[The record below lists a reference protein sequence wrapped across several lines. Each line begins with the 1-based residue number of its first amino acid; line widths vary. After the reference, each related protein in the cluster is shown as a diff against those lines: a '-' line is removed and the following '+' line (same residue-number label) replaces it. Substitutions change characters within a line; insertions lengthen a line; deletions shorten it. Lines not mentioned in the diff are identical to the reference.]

1 MRVPFAPAAKHRA
14 AGSGKNAGPNGR
26 LPILGRVEDEGIA
39 GPDAVQLSENG
50 SIETSEHGR
59 RLALS
64 TLIFAV
70 ATAISRVVGL
80 AREILVRNYFG
91 VQGAGINAFTAAFQ
105 VPNLI
110 RALVADAALSSAF
123 VPVFSEL
130 LVKGERKRAWRVAS
144 SLFWLMLLG
153 LGALTALFTLVA
165 PLIMSVYG
173 YHGHQQQLAVTL
185 SRILFP
191 VVAMLGL
198 SGIVVGILNSYE
210 HFSVPAL
217 TPVFWNLAIIAGLVI
232 GVPMT
237 HSTSTQLY
245 IYAGAI
251 LVGTLIQFLLPLPWL
266 YGLEGRLRPVIDWHD
281 PAVKRVFVLMGP
293 VALGL
298 GLINFNV
305 MLGTIFA
312 SRLID
317 PNIAPSAIDSA
328 FRIYMLPQGIF
339 SVAIATVL
347 FPTLSRAAAQ
357 ADWDSYRDTFSVG
370 MRQIAFTLVPA
381 SLISVV
387 LATPIVR
394 LLYQRGQFTPHQT
407 NVVAACLVAYSVG
420 LAFNGFMLMLNRGFF
435 ALQKPWTPTVVAL
448 GNLALN
454 AALYFALYRVGPWG
468 IPLAISIANIAGT
481 GALLVLLRR
490 RIGRI
495 DFGAI
500 LSSFVRVAVSAV
512 VFVAVSYAIW
522 RSLDAALGRS
532 FSSQLVSLGTALV
545 AGLVAYL
552 VSARMLGVRELETL
566 LSFRRRRA
574 T

>member
-1 MRVPFAPAAKHRA
+1 
-14 AGSGKNAGPNGR
+14 
-26 LPILGRVEDEGIA
+26 VEDEGVA
-39 GPDAVQLSENG
+39 GPSALELTEGG
-50 SIETSEHGR
+50 SIETSAHGR

-70 ATAISRVVGL
+70 ATAVSRVVGL
-80 AREILVRNYFG
+80 GREVLAAYYFG
-91 VQGAGINAFTAAFQ
+91 TRGPINAFTVAFQ

-165 PLIMSVYG
+165 PLVMSIFGLHG
-173 YHGHQQQLAVTL
+173 YQQLAVTL

-191 VVAMLGL
+191 IVVLLGL

-237 HSTSTQLY
+237 SSTTTQLY
-245 IYAGAI
+245 IYAGSI
-251 LVGTLIQFLLPLPWL
+251 LAGTVIQFLLPLPWL
-266 YGLEGRLRPVIDWHD
+266 YGLDGRLRPVIDWRD

-312 SRLID
+312 TRLID
-317 PNIAPSAIDSA
+317 PTIAPTAISRA
-328 FRIYMLPQGIF
+328 FLIYMLPQGIF

-357 ADWDSYRDTFSVG
+357 ADWDGYRDTFSVG

-381 SLISVV
+381 SVISIV
-387 LATPIVR
+387 LAAPIVR
-394 LLYQRGQFTPHQT
+394 LLYQRGEFTAHQT
-407 NVVAACLVAYSVG
+407 TVVAACLAAYSVG

-435 ALQKPWTPTVVAL
+435 ALQRPWMPTAVAL

-454 AALYFALYRVGPWG
+454 AVLYFALYRVGPWG
-468 IPLAISIANIAGT
+468 IPMAISIANIAGT
-481 GALLVLLRR
+481 AALLVLLRR
-490 RIGRI
+490 QVGRI

-500 LSSFVRVAVSAV
+500 LSSFIRVAVAAGIFAAV
-512 VFVAVSYAIW
+512 GYGIW
-522 RSLDAALGRS
+522 RPLDSILGRS
-532 FSSQLVSLGTALV
+532 FPAQMISLGTAMV
-545 AGLVAYL
+545 VGLAAYL
-552 VSARMLGVRELETL
+552 ISARSLGVRELETL

>member
-1 MRVPFAPAAKHRA
+1 MDDQVLPDPAATELA
-14 AGSGKNAGPNGR
+14 DG
-26 LPILGRVEDEGIA
+26 
-39 GPDAVQLSENG
+39 G
-50 SIETSEHGR
+50 SIETSAHGR
-59 RLALS
+59 KLALS
-64 TLIFAV
+64 TMIFAA

-80 AREILVRNYFG
+80 GREVLSAYYFG
-91 VQGAGINAFTAAFQ
+91 TKGPINAFTVAFQ
-105 VPNLI
+105 VPNI
-110 RALVADAALSSAF
+110 VRALVADAALSSAF

-130 LVKGERKRAWRVAS
+130 LIKGERKRAWRVAS

-153 LGALTALFTLVA
+153 LGALTALFMLVA
-165 PLIMSVYG
+165 PLVMSVFGTHG
-173 YHGHQQQLAVTL
+173 YQGLAVTL

-191 VVAMLGL
+191 IVALLGL

-210 HFSVPAL
+210 HFSIPAL

-237 HSTSTQLY
+237 SSTTTQLY
-245 IYAGAI
+245 IYAGSI
-251 LVGTLIQFLLPLPWL
+251 LVGTVIQFLLPLPWL
-266 YGLEGRLRPVIDWHD
+266 YGLDGRLRPVIDWRD

-317 PNIAPSAIDSA
+317 PTIAPTAISRA
-328 FRIYMLPQGIF
+328 FLIYMLPQGIF
-339 SVAIATVL
+339 SVAITTVL
-347 FPTLSRAAAQ
+347 FPTLSRAAVRM
-357 ADWDSYRDTFSVG
+357 DWDSYRDTFSVG

-381 SLISVV
+381 SVISIV

-394 LLYQRGQFTPHQT
+394 LLYQRGAFTPHQT
-407 NVVAACLVAYSVG
+407 TVVSACLVAYSVG

-435 ALQKPWTPTVVAL
+435 ALQRPWMPTVVAL
-448 GNLALN
+448 GNLILN
-454 AALYFALYRVGPWG
+454 ALLYFALYRVGPWG
-468 IPLAISIANIAGT
+468 VPMAISIANIAGT

-495 DFGAI
+495 DFGQI
-500 LSSFVRVAVSAV
+500 LSSFTRVVAASV
-512 VFVAVSYAIW
+512 VFAAVGYGIW
-522 RSLDAALGRS
+522 RPLDSLLGRS
-532 FSSQLVSLGTALV
+532 FPAQLASLGTAL
-545 AGLVAYL
+545 LVGIAAYL
-552 VSARMLGVRELETL
+552 ISARSLGVRELQTL
-566 LSFRRRRA
+566 LALRHRRA

>member
-1 MRVPFAPAAKHRA
+1 MDDQVLPDPAA
-14 AGSGKNAGPNGR
+14 
-26 LPILGRVEDEGIA
+26 VELTEG
-39 GPDAVQLSENG
+39 G
-50 SIETSEHGR
+50 SIETSAHGR
-59 RLALS
+59 KLALS
-64 TLIFAV
+64 TLFFAA

-80 AREILVRNYFG
+80 AREVLAAYYFG
-91 VQGAGINAFTAAFQ
+91 TRGPINAFTVAFQ

-153 LGALTALFTLVA
+153 LGALTALFTLAA
-165 PLIMSVYG
+165 PLVMSVFGLHG
-173 YHGHQQQLAVTL
+173 YQQLAITL

-191 VVAMLGL
+191 IVVLLGL

-210 HFSVPAL
+210 HFSIPAL

-237 HSTSTQLY
+237 SSTTTQLY
-245 IYAGAI
+245 IYAGSI
-251 LVGTLIQFLLPLPWL
+251 LVGTVIQFLLPLPWL
-266 YGLEGRLRPVIDWHD
+266 YGLDGRLRPVIDWHD

-312 SRLID
+312 TRLID
-317 PNIAPSAIDSA
+317 PTIAPTAISRA
-328 FRIYMLPQGIF
+328 FLIYMLPQGIF

-357 ADWDSYRDTFSVG
+357 ADWESYRDTFSVG

-381 SLISVV
+381 SVISIV
-387 LATPIVR
+387 LAAPIVR
-394 LLYQRGQFTPHQT
+394 LLYQRGAFTPHQT
-407 NVVAACLVAYSVG
+407 HVVAACLSAYSVG

-435 ALQKPWTPTVVAL
+435 ALQSPWMPTVVAL

-454 AALYFALYRVGPWG
+454 AVLYFALYRVGPWG
-468 IPLAISIANIAGT
+468 IPLAISIANILGT

-495 DFGAI
+495 DFGSI
-500 LSSFVRVAVSAV
+500 LSSFLRVTTSAAVFAAV
-512 VFVAVSYAIW
+512 GYGIW
-522 RSLDAALGRS
+522 RPLDSALGRS
-532 FSSQLVSLGTALV
+532 LTSQLVSLGTALV
-545 AGLVAYL
+545 AGMVAYL
-552 VSARMLGVRELETL
+552 VSARLLGVRELETL
-566 LSFRRRRA
+566 LALRGHRRA
-574 T
+574 S

>member
-1 MRVPFAPAAKHRA
+1 VDDQVLPDPASVELTE
-14 AGSGKNAGPNGR
+14 AGS
-26 LPILGRVEDEGIA
+26 L
-39 GPDAVQLSENG
+39 
-50 SIETSEHGR
+50 ETSAHGR
-59 RLALS
+59 KLALS
-64 TLIFAV
+64 TLIFAI
-70 ATAISRVVGL
+70 ATGISRVVGL
-80 AREILVRNYFG
+80 GREVLAAYYFG
-91 VQGAGINAFTAAFQ
+91 TKGRINAFTVAFQ
-105 VPNLI
+105 VPNLV

-123 VPVFSEL
+123 VPVFSDL

-153 LGALTALFTLVA
+153 LGALTALFMLVA
-165 PLIMSVYG
+165 PLVMSAFGGLHG
-173 YHGHQQQLAVTL
+173 YHQLAVTL

-191 VVAMLGL
+191 IVVLLGL

-210 HFSVPAL
+210 HFSIPAL
-217 TPVFWNLAIIAGLVI
+217 TPVFWNLAIIAGLAI

-237 HSTSTQLY
+237 DNKSTQLY

-251 LVGTLIQFLLPLPWL
+251 LVGTVIQFLLPLPWL
-266 YGLEGRLRPVIDWHD
+266 YGLDGRLHPVIDWRD

-305 MLGTIFA
+305 MLGTVFA

-317 PNIAPSAIDSA
+317 PTMAPTAISRA
-328 FRIYMLPQGIF
+328 FLIYMLPQGIF

-381 SLISVV
+381 SVISIV
-387 LATPIVR
+387 LAAPIVR
-394 LLYQRGQFTPHQT
+394 LLYQRGAFTPHQT
-407 NVVAACLVAYSVG
+407 TVVAACLAAYSVG

-435 ALQKPWTPTVVAL
+435 ALQRPWMPTVVAL

-454 AALYFALYRVGPWG
+454 GVLYFALYRVGPWG
-468 IPLAISIANIAGT
+468 IPMAISIANIAGT
-481 GALLVLLRR
+481 AALLVLLRR

-495 DFGAI
+495 DFGQI
-500 LSSFVRVAVSAV
+500 LSSFIRVAVASL
-512 VFVAVSYAIW
+512 VFAAIGYGIW
-522 RSLDAALGRS
+522 RPLDSLLGRS
-532 FSSQLVSLGTALV
+532 LFAQTASLGTALIV
-545 AGLVAYL
+545 GIAAYL
-552 VSARMLGVRELETL
+552 ISARSLGVRELQTL
-566 LSFRRRRA
+566 LALRSRRS
-574 T
+574 

>member
-1 MRVPFAPAAKHRA
+1 M
-14 AGSGKNAGPNGR
+14 
-26 LPILGRVEDEGIA
+26 EDEGVA
-39 GPDAVQLSENG
+39 GPSALELTEGG
-50 SIETSEHGR
+50 SIETSAHGR

-70 ATAISRVVGL
+70 ATAVSRVVGL
-80 AREILVRNYFG
+80 GREVLAAYYFG
-91 VQGAGINAFTAAFQ
+91 TRGPINAFTVAFQ

-165 PLIMSVYG
+165 PLVMSIFGLHG
-173 YHGHQQQLAVTL
+173 YQQLAVTL

-191 VVAMLGL
+191 IVVLLGL

-237 HSTSTQLY
+237 SSTTTQLY
-245 IYAGAI
+245 IYAGSI
-251 LVGTLIQFLLPLPWL
+251 LAGTVIQFLLPLPWL
-266 YGLEGRLRPVIDWHD
+266 YGLDGRLRPVIDWRD

-312 SRLID
+312 TRLID
-317 PNIAPSAIDSA
+317 PTIAPTAISRA
-328 FRIYMLPQGIF
+328 FLIYMLPQGIF

-357 ADWDSYRDTFSVG
+357 ADWDGYRDTFSVG

-381 SLISVV
+381 SVISIV
-387 LATPIVR
+387 LAAPIVR
-394 LLYQRGQFTPHQT
+394 LLYQRGEFTAHQT
-407 NVVAACLVAYSVG
+407 TVVAACLAAYSVG

-435 ALQKPWTPTVVAL
+435 ALQRPWMPTAVAL

-454 AALYFALYRVGPWG
+454 AVLYFALYRVGPWG
-468 IPLAISIANIAGT
+468 IPMAISIANIAGT
-481 GALLVLLRR
+481 AALLVLLRR
-490 RIGRI
+490 QVGRI

-500 LSSFVRVAVSAV
+500 LSSFIRVAVAAGIFAAV
-512 VFVAVSYAIW
+512 GYGIW
-522 RSLDAALGRS
+522 RPLDSILGRS
-532 FSSQLVSLGTALV
+532 FPAQMISLGTAMV
-545 AGLVAYL
+545 VGLAAYL
-552 VSARMLGVRELETL
+552 ITAHSLGVRELETL

>member
-1 MRVPFAPAAKHRA
+1 VDDQVLPDPAA
-14 AGSGKNAGPNGR
+14 
-26 LPILGRVEDEGIA
+26 VELTEG
-39 GPDAVQLSENG
+39 G
-50 SIETSEHGR
+50 SIETSAHGR
-59 RLALS
+59 KLALS
-64 TLIFAV
+64 TLIFAA

-80 AREILVRNYFG
+80 GREVLAAYYFG
-91 VQGAGINAFTAAFQ
+91 TRGPINAFTVAFQ

-153 LGALTALFTLVA
+153 LGALTALFVLIA
-165 PLIMSVYG
+165 PLVMSIFGLHG
-173 YHGHQQQLAVTL
+173 YQQELAVTL

-191 VVAMLGL
+191 IVALLGL

-237 HSTSTQLY
+237 SSTTTQLY
-245 IYAGAI
+245 IYAGSI
-251 LVGTLIQFLLPLPWL
+251 LVGTVIQFLLPLPWL
-266 YGLEGRLRPVIDWHD
+266 YGLDGRLRPVIDWHD

-312 SRLID
+312 TRLID
-317 PNIAPSAIDSA
+317 PTIAPTAISRA
-328 FRIYMLPQGIF
+328 FLIYMMPQGIF

-357 ADWDSYRDTFSVG
+357 ADWESYRDTFSVG

-381 SLISVV
+381 SVISIV
-387 LATPIVR
+387 LAAPIVR
-394 LLYQRGQFTPHQT
+394 LIYQRGETSPHQT
-407 NVVAACLVAYSVG
+407 HVIAACLAAYSIG

-435 ALQKPWTPTVVAL
+435 ALQSPWMPTWVAL
-448 GNLALN
+448 GNLTLN
-454 AALYFALYRVGPWG
+454 AVLYFALYRVGPWG

-500 LSSFVRVAVSAV
+500 LSSFVRVVVSAG
-512 VFVAVSYAIW
+512 VFAAVSYAIW
-522 RSLDAALGRS
+522 RPLDSELGRS
-532 FSSQLVSLGTALV
+532 FTSQLVSLGTALV
-545 AGLVAYL
+545 AGMVVYL
-552 VSARMLGVRELETL
+552 VSARLLGVRELETL
-566 LSFRRRRA
+566 LALRGHRRA
-574 T
+574 R

>member
-1 MRVPFAPAAKHRA
+1 MDDQVLPDPAATELA
-14 AGSGKNAGPNGR
+14 
-26 LPILGRVEDEGIA
+26 EG
-39 GPDAVQLSENG
+39 G
-50 SIETSEHGR
+50 SIETSAHGR
-59 RLALS
+59 KLALS
-64 TLIFAV
+64 TLIFAA

-80 AREILVRNYFG
+80 AREVLAANYFG
-91 VQGAGINAFTAAFQ
+91 IQGAGINAFTAAFQ

-153 LGALTALFTLVA
+153 LGALTALFVLVA
-165 PLIMSVYG
+165 PLVMSVFGFHG
-173 YHGHQQQLAVTL
+173 YQQELAVTL

-191 VVAMLGL
+191 IVALLGL

-237 HSTSTQLY
+237 SSTTTQLY
-245 IYAGAI
+245 IYAGSI
-251 LVGTLIQFLLPLPWL
+251 LVGTVIQFLLPLPWL
-266 YGLEGRLRPVIDWHD
+266 YGLDGRLRPVIDWRD

-312 SRLID
+312 SNLID
-317 PNIAPSAIDSA
+317 PNIAPSAIAKA
-328 FRIYMLPQGIF
+328 FLIYMLPQGIF

-357 ADWDSYRDTFSVG
+357 ANWDSFRDTFSVG
-370 MRQIAFTLVPA
+370 MRQIAFTLVPVSA
-381 SLISVV
+381 VSIV

-407 NVVAACLVAYSVG
+407 TVVAACLIAYSVG

-435 ALQKPWTPTVVAL
+435 ALQRPWMPTVVAL

-454 AALYFALYRVGPWG
+454 AVLYFAFYRFGPWG
-468 IPLAISIANIAGT
+468 IPLAISIANILGT
-481 GALLVLLRR
+481 AALLVLLRR

-495 DFGAI
+495 DFGQI
-500 LSSFVRVAVSAV
+500 LSSFLRVAAASV
-512 VFVAVSYAIW
+512 VFAAVGYGIW
-522 RSLDAALGRS
+522 RGLDPLLGRS
-532 FSSQLVSLGTALV
+532 FPAQTASLGTALV
-545 AGLVAYL
+545 AGTVVYL

-566 LSFRRRRA
+566 LAFRRRRRA
-574 T
+574 A

>member
-1 MRVPFAPAAKHRA
+1 MDEQDVIGPV
-14 AGSGKNAGPNGR
+14 AGDVA
-26 LPILGRVEDEGIA
+26 EE
-39 GPDAVQLSENG
+39 G
-50 SIETSEHGR
+50 SIETSAHGR
-59 RLALS
+59 KLALS

-105 VPNLI
+105 VPNLV

-165 PLIMSVYG
+165 PFVMSIYG
-173 YHGHQQQLAVTL
+173 YHGHQQELAVTL

-191 VVAMLGL
+191 VVALLGL

-237 HSTSTQLY
+237 SSTTTQLY

-251 LVGTLIQFLLPLPWL
+251 LAGTVIQFFLPVPWL

-305 MLGTIFA
+305 MLGTVFA

-357 ADWDSYRDTFSVG
+357 HDWDGYRDTFSVG
-370 MRQIAFTLVPA
+370 IRQIAFTLVPA
-381 SLISVV
+381 GVISIV

-394 LLYQRGQFTPHQT
+394 LLYQRGEFSAHQT
-407 NVVAACLVAYSVG
+407 SVVGACLAAYSVG

-435 ALQKPWTPTVVAL
+435 ALQKPWTPTAVAL

-454 AALYFALYRVGPWG
+454 AVLYFALYRVGPWG

-490 RIGRI
+490 KIGRI
-495 DFGAI
+495 DFSSI
-500 LSSFVRVAVSAV
+500 LSSFVRIVVSTGVFAVA
-512 VFVAVSYAIW
+512 SYAIW
-522 RSLDAALGRS
+522 RSLDSALGRS
-532 FSSQLVSLGTALV
+532 FISQLASLGTALV
-545 AGLVAYL
+545 VGLAAYL
-552 VSARMLGVRELETL
+552 VSARLLGVRELETL
-566 LSFRRRRA
+566 LALRGHRRA
-574 T
+574 H

>member
-1 MRVPFAPAAKHRA
+1 MDDDVAVGPLAAE
-14 AGSGKNAGPNGR
+14 
-26 LPILGRVEDEGIA
+26 LLED
-39 GPDAVQLSENG
+39 G
-50 SIETSEHGR
+50 SIETSAHGR

-80 AREILVRNYFG
+80 AREMLAAYYFG
-91 VQGAGINAFTAAFQ
+91 TRGPINAFTVAFQ

-153 LGALTALFTLVA
+153 LGALTALFMLVA
-165 PLIMSVYG
+165 PLVMSIFGLHG
-173 YHGHQQQLAVTL
+173 YEQLAVTL

-191 VVAMLGL
+191 IVVLLGL

-210 HFSVPAL
+210 HFSIPAL
-217 TPVFWNLAIIAGLVI
+217 TPVFWNLAIIAGLAI

-237 HSTSTQLY
+237 NSKTTQLY

-251 LVGTLIQFLLPLPWL
+251 LVGTVIQFLLPLPWL
-266 YGLEGRLRPVIDWHD
+266 YGLDGRLRPVIDWHD

-312 SRLID
+312 TRLID
-317 PNIAPSAIDSA
+317 PTIAPTAISRA
-328 FRIYMLPQGIF
+328 FLIYMLPQGIF

-370 MRQIAFTLVPA
+370 MRQIAFTLVP
-381 SLISVV
+381 SSVISIV
-387 LATPIVR
+387 LAVPIVR
-394 LLYQRGQFTPHQT
+394 LLYQRGETSPHQT
-407 NVVAACLVAYSVG
+407 HVIAACLAAYSVG

-435 ALQKPWTPTVVAL
+435 ALQRPWMPTLVAL

-454 AALYFALYRVGPWG
+454 TVLYFALYRVGPWG

-481 GALLVLLRR
+481 AALLVLLRR

-500 LSSFVRVAVSAV
+500 LSSFVRIGVSAAVFAV
-512 VFVAVSYAIW
+512 VGYGIW
-522 RSLDAALGRS
+522 RPLDEVLGRS
-532 FSSQLVSLGTALV
+532 FPAQLASLGTALA
-545 AGLVAYL
+545 AGLAAYL
-552 VSARMLGVRELETL
+552 ITARSLGVRELETL
-566 LSFRRRRA
+566 LALRHRR
-574 T
+574 TT

>member
-1 MRVPFAPAAKHRA
+1 MIRP
-14 AGSGKNAGPNGR
+14 
-26 LPILGRVEDEGIA
+26 PILGRVEDEGVA
-39 GPDAVQLSENG
+39 GPSALELTEDG
-50 SIETSEHGR
+50 SIETSAHGR

-80 AREILVRNYFG
+80 GREVLAAYYFG
-91 VQGAGINAFTAAFQ
+91 TKGPINAFTVAFQ

-153 LGALTALFTLVA
+153 LGALTALFTLAA
-165 PLIMSVYG
+165 PLVMSIFGLHG
-173 YHGHQQQLAVTL
+173 YQQLAVTL

-191 VVAMLGL
+191 IVVLLGL

-237 HSTSTQLY
+237 SSTTTQLY
-245 IYAGAI
+245 IYAGSI
-251 LVGTLIQFLLPLPWL
+251 LAGTVIQFLLPLPWL
-266 YGLEGRLRPVIDWHD
+266 YGLDGRLRPVIDWRD

-312 SRLID
+312 TRLID
-317 PNIAPSAIDSA
+317 PTIAPTAISRA
-328 FRIYMLPQGIF
+328 FLIYMLPQGIF

-370 MRQIAFTLVPA
+370 MRQIAFTLVP
-381 SLISVV
+381 SSVISIV
-387 LATPIVR
+387 LAAPIVR
-394 LLYQRGQFTPHQT
+394 LLYQRGAFTPHQT
-407 NVVAACLVAYSVG
+407 TVVAACLAAYSVG

-435 ALQKPWTPTVVAL
+435 ALQRPWMPTVVAL

-454 AALYFALYRVGPWG
+454 AVLYFALYRVGPWG
-468 IPLAISIANIAGT
+468 IPMAISIANIVGT
-481 GALLVLLRR
+481 AALLVLLRR
-490 RIGRI
+490 QVGRI

-500 LSSFVRVAVSAV
+500 LSSFIRVAVAAGIFAAV
-512 VFVAVSYAIW
+512 GYGIW
-522 RSLDAALGRS
+522 RPLDSILGRS
-532 FSSQLVSLGTALV
+532 FPAQMISLGTAMV
-545 AGLVAYL
+545 VGLAAYL
-552 VSARMLGVRELETL
+552 ISARSLGVRELETL

>member
-1 MRVPFAPAAKHRA
+1 VDEPAATGPIAENA
-14 AGSGKNAGPNGR
+14 ADNGTF
-26 LPILGRVEDEGIA
+26 EA
-39 GPDAVQLSENG
+39 SA
-50 SIETSEHGR
+50 HGR
-59 RLALS
+59 RLAIS
-64 TLIFAV
+64 TLIFAA

-80 AREILVRNYFG
+80 AREILARNYFG
-91 VQGAGINAFTAAFQ
+91 VEGAGINAFTAAFQ
-105 VPNLI
+105 VPNLV

-153 LGALTALFTLVA
+153 LGALTALFTLAA
-165 PLIMSVYG
+165 PLVMSVYG
-173 YHGHQQQLAVTL
+173 YHGHQQQLTITL

-210 HFSVPAL
+210 HFSIPAL
-217 TPVFWNLAIIAGLVI
+217 TPVFWNLAIIGGLVI
-232 GVPMT
+232 GVPMA
-237 HSTSTQLY
+237 HSTTTQLY

-251 LVGTLIQFLLPLPWL
+251 LVGTAIQFLLPLPWL
-266 YGLEGRLRPVIDWHD
+266 YALDGRLRPVIDWHD
-281 PAVKRVFVLMGP
+281 PAVRRVFKLMGP

-347 FPTLSRAAAQ
+347 FPALSRAAAKT
-357 ADWDSYRDTFSVG
+357 DWDGYRETFSVG

-381 SLISVV
+381 GVVSVV
-387 LATPIVR
+387 LAAPIVR
-394 LLYQRGQFTPHQT
+394 LLYQRGEFTSHQT
-407 NVVAACLVAYSVG
+407 NVVGACLAAYSVG

-435 ALQKPWTPTVVAL
+435 ALQRPWVPTMVAF
-448 GNLALN
+448 GNLGLN
-454 AALYFALYRVGPWG
+454 ALLYFALYRVGPWG
-468 IPLAISIANIAGT
+468 IPLSISIANIAGT
-481 GALLVLLRR
+481 GALLILLRR

-495 DFGAI
+495 DFSAI
-500 LSSFVRVAVSAV
+500 LSSFLRICAATAVFAAV
-512 VFVAVSYAIW
+512 GYAIW
-522 RSLDAALGRS
+522 RPLDTVLGRT
-532 FSSQLVSLGTALV
+532 FPAQLVSLSAAFTVGIAT
-545 AGLVAYL
+545 YL

-566 LSFRRRRA
+566 LAFRRRRRA
-574 T
+574 S

>member
-1 MRVPFAPAAKHRA
+1 VDDEVA
-14 AGSGKNAGPNGR
+14 AGPSA
-26 LPILGRVEDEGIA
+26 VELAEG
-39 GPDAVQLSENG
+39 G
-50 SIETSEHGR
+50 SIETSAHGR

-64 TLIFAV
+64 TLIFAA
-70 ATAISRVVGL
+70 ATALSRVVGL
-80 AREILVRNYFG
+80 GREVIAAYYFG
-91 VQGAGINAFTAAFQ
+91 TKGPINAFTVAFQ
-105 VPNLI
+105 VPNLV
-110 RALVADAALSSAF
+110 RALVADSALSSAF

-153 LGALTALFTLVA
+153 LGALTALFMLAA
-165 PLIMSVYG
+165 PLVMSVFGGLHG
-173 YHGHQQQLAVTL
+173 YHQLAVTL

-191 VVAMLGL
+191 IVVLLGL

-210 HFSVPAL
+210 HFSIPAL

-237 HSTSTQLY
+237 NSTTTQLY
-245 IYAGAI
+245 IYAGSI
-251 LVGTLIQFLLPLPWL
+251 LVGTVIQFLLPLPWL
-266 YGLEGRLRPVIDWHD
+266 YGLDGRLRPVIDWRD

-317 PNIAPSAIDSA
+317 PTIAPTAISRA
-328 FRIYMLPQGIF
+328 FLIYMLPQGIF

-357 ADWDSYRDTFSVG
+357 TDWDAYRETFSLG

-381 SLISVV
+381 SVISIV

-394 LLYQRGQFTPHQT
+394 LLYQRGAFTSHQT
-407 NVVAACLVAYSVG
+407 TVVAACLVAYSVG

-435 ALQKPWTPTVVAL
+435 ALQKPWMPTVVAL

-454 AALYFALYRVGPWG
+454 GVLYFALYRVGPWG
-468 IPLAISIANIAGT
+468 IPMAISIANIAGT
-481 GALLVLLRR
+481 AALLVLLRR

-500 LSSFVRVAVSAV
+500 LSSFIRVAISAAI
-512 VFVAVSYAIW
+512 FAAVGYGIW
-522 RSLDAALGRS
+522 RPLDSMLGRS
-532 FSSQLVSLGTALV
+532 LPAQLASLGTALV
-545 AGLVAYL
+545 VGMAAYL
-552 VSARMLGVRELETL
+552 VSARSLGVRELETL
-566 LSFRRRRA
+566 LALRRRIG
-574 T
+574 

>member
-1 MRVPFAPAAKHRA
+1 VDDQVAPGPAA
-14 AGSGKNAGPNGR
+14 GEVG
-26 LPILGRVEDEGIA
+26 ED
-39 GPDAVQLSENG
+39 G
-50 SIETSEHGR
+50 SIETSAHGR

-64 TLIFAV
+64 TAIFAV

-80 AREILVRNYFG
+80 AREIIAKNYFG
-91 VQGAGINAFTAAFQ
+91 VQGAGINAFTVAFQ

-144 SLFWLMLLG
+144 SLLWLMLLG
-153 LGALTALFTLVA
+153 LGALTALFMLVA
-165 PLIMSVYG
+165 PFVMSVFG
-173 YHGHQQQLAVTL
+173 YHGYQQELTVTL

-191 VVAMLGL
+191 IVALLGV

-217 TPVFWNLAIIAGLVI
+217 TPVFWNLAIVAGLVI

-237 HSTSTQLY
+237 NSTTTQLY
-245 IYAGAI
+245 IYAGSI
-251 LVGTLIQFLLPLPWL
+251 LVGTVIQFLLPLPWL
-266 YGLEGRLRPVIDWHD
+266 YGLDGRLRPVIDWRD

-312 SRLID
+312 SNLID
-317 PNIAPSAIDSA
+317 KNIAPSAIDSA

-347 FPTLSRAAAQ
+347 FPTLSRAAVRK
-357 ADWDSYRDTFSVG
+357 DWDGYRDTLSVG

-381 SLISVV
+381 GVISIV

-407 NVVAACLVAYSVG
+407 SVVAACLAAYSVG
-420 LAFNGFMLMLNRGFF
+420 LAFNGFMLMLSRGFF
-435 ALQKPWTPTVVAL
+435 ALQSPWMPTAVAL
-448 GNLALN
+448 GNLGLN

-468 IPLAISIANIAGT
+468 IPMAISIANIAGT
-481 GALLVLLRR
+481 AALLVLLRR

-495 DFGAI
+495 DFSAI
-500 LSSFVRVAVSAV
+500 LSSFARIAAATV
-512 VFVAVSYAIW
+512 VFAAVGYGIW
-522 RSLDAALGRS
+522 RPLDSLLGRS
-532 FSSQLVSLGTALV
+532 FTSQLASLGTALV
-545 AGLVAYL
+545 AGLAAYL
-552 VSARMLGVRELETL
+552 ISARSLGVRELETL
-566 LSFRRRRA
+566 LALRGRRRPS
-574 T
+574 

>member
-1 MRVPFAPAAKHRA
+1 MKHR
-14 AGSGKNAGPNGR
+14 GVVGEKSTGPSGR
-26 LPILGRVEDEGIA
+26 LPILGRVEEQ
-39 GPDAVQLSENG
+39 DATVPVAADLAEEG
-50 SIETSEHGR
+50 SIETSAHGR

-64 TLIFAV
+64 TLIFAI

-80 AREILVRNYFG
+80 AREILARNYFG
-91 VQGAGINAFTAAFQ
+91 VQGPGINAFTAAFQ
-105 VPNLI
+105 VPNLV

-165 PLIMSVYG
+165 PLVMSVYG

-237 HSTSTQLY
+237 HSTSTRLY

-281 PAVKRVFVLMGP
+281 PAVRRVFVLMGP

-312 SRLID
+312 ARLID

-357 ADWDSYRDTFSVG
+357 ADWDGYRDTFSVG

-381 SLISVV
+381 GVVSVV
-387 LATPIVR
+387 LAAPIVR
-394 LLYQRGQFTPHQT
+394 LLYQRGEFTSHQT
-407 NVVAACLVAYSVG
+407 NVVAACLAAYSVG

-435 ALQKPWTPTVVAL
+435 ALQKPWTPTAVAL

-454 AALYFALYRVGPWG
+454 ASLYFALYRVGPWG
-468 IPLAISIANIAGT
+468 IPLSISIANIAGT

-500 LSSFVRVAVSAV
+500 LSSFVRVAVSAAI
-512 VFVAVSYAIW
+512 FAAVGYGIW
-522 RSLDAALGRS
+522 RPLDSMLGRS
-532 FSSQLVSLGTALV
+532 FPAQLASLGTAMV
-545 AGLVAYL
+545 AGLAAYL

-566 LSFRRRRA
+566 LALRGRRHA
-574 T
+574 K

>member
-1 MRVPFAPAAKHRA
+1 MRGCRSLPPRRGATDRA
-14 AGSGKNAGPNGR
+14 QPEP
-26 LPILGRVEDEGIA
+26 LPILGRVDDQVLPDPAAIELTEG
-39 GPDAVQLSENG
+39 G

-59 RLALS
+59 KLALS
-64 TLIFAV
+64 TLIFAA

-80 AREILVRNYFG
+80 AREVLAANYFG
-91 VQGAGINAFTAAFQ
+91 IQGAGINAFTAAFQ

-153 LGALTALFTLVA
+153 LGALTALFVLVA
-165 PLIMSVYG
+165 PLVMSVFGFHG
-173 YHGHQQQLAVTL
+173 YQQELAVTL

-191 VVAMLGL
+191 IVALLGL

-210 HFSVPAL
+210 HFSIPAL

-237 HSTSTQLY
+237 NSTTTQLY
-245 IYAGAI
+245 IYAGSI
-251 LVGTLIQFLLPLPWL
+251 LVGTVIQFLLPLPWL
-266 YGLEGRLRPVIDWHD
+266 YGLDGRLRPVIDWRD

-312 SRLID
+312 SNLID
-317 PNIAPSAIDSA
+317 PNIAPSAIAKA
-328 FRIYMLPQGIF
+328 FLIYMLPQGIF

-357 ADWDSYRDTFSVG
+357 ANWDSFRDTFSVG
-370 MRQIAFTLVPA
+370 MRQIAFTLVPVSA
-381 SLISVV
+381 VSIV

-407 NVVAACLVAYSVG
+407 TVVAACLVAYSVG

-435 ALQKPWTPTVVAL
+435 ALQRPWMPTVVAL

-454 AALYFALYRVGPWG
+454 AVLYFAFYRFGPWG
-468 IPLAISIANIAGT
+468 IPAGDLDRQHS
-481 GALLVLLRR
+481 GNGSAARAAQAPNRADRLRP
-490 RIGRI
+490 
-495 DFGAI
+495 D
-500 LSSFVRVAVSAV
+500 
-512 VFVAVSYAIW
+512 
-522 RSLDAALGRS
+522 
-532 FSSQLVSLGTALV
+532 SQLFHSRRGCLRGLRGDRLRHLAPARLTPRPLPPRADGV
-545 AGLVAYL
+545 ARDGARGRAGRLSGFRSDAR
-552 VSARMLGVRELETL
+552 SA
-566 LSFRRRRA
+566 
-574 T
+574 

>member
-1 MRVPFAPAAKHRA
+1 MDDQVLPDPAA
-14 AGSGKNAGPNGR
+14 
-26 LPILGRVEDEGIA
+26 VELTEG
-39 GPDAVQLSENG
+39 G
-50 SIETSEHGR
+50 SIETSAHGR
-59 RLALS
+59 KLALS
-64 TLIFAV
+64 TLFFAA
-70 ATAISRVVGL
+70 ATGISRVVGL
-80 AREILVRNYFG
+80 AREVLAAYYFG
-91 VQGAGINAFTAAFQ
+91 TKGRINAFTVAFQ
-105 VPNLI
+105 VPNLV

-153 LGALTALFTLVA
+153 LGALTALFMLVA
-165 PLIMSVYG
+165 PLVMSVFGLDG
-173 YHGHQQQLAVTL
+173 YQQLAITL

-191 VVAMLGL
+191 IVVLLGL

-210 HFSVPAL
+210 HFSIPAL
-217 TPVFWNLAIIAGLVI
+217 TPVFWNLAIIAGLAI

-237 HSTSTQLY
+237 DSKTTQLY

-251 LVGTLIQFLLPLPWL
+251 LVGTVIQFLLPLPWL
-266 YGLEGRLRPVIDWHD
+266 YGLDGRLRPVIDWHD

-293 VALGL
+293 VSLGL

-305 MLGTIFA
+305 MLGTVFA

-317 PNIAPSAIDSA
+317 RTMAPTAISRA
-328 FRIYMLPQGIF
+328 FLIYMLPQGIF

-381 SLISVV
+381 SAISIV

-394 LLYQRGQFTPHQT
+394 LLYQRGAFTPHQT
-407 NVVAACLVAYSVG
+407 TVVAACLVAYSIG

-435 ALQKPWTPTVVAL
+435 ALQSPWMPTWVAL
-448 GNLALN
+448 GNLSLN
-454 AALYFALYRVGPWG
+454 AVLYFALYRVGPWG
-468 IPLAISIANIAGT
+468 IPMAISIANIAGT
-481 GALLVLLRR
+481 AALLVLLRR

-495 DFGAI
+495 DFGQI
-500 LSSFVRVAVSAV
+500 LSSFVRVTVASAI
-512 VFVAVSYAIW
+512 FAAIGYGIW
-522 RSLDAALGRS
+522 RPLDSMLGRS
-532 FSSQLVSLGTALV
+532 LFAQVASLGTALV
-545 AGLVAYL
+545 VGLAAYL
-552 VSARMLGVRELETL
+552 ISARTLGVRELQTL
-566 LSFRRRRA
+566 LALRSRRS
-574 T
+574 

>member
-1 MRVPFAPAAKHRA
+1 VDDQVLPEPAAA
-14 AGSGKNAGPNGR
+14 
-26 LPILGRVEDEGIA
+26 E
-39 GPDAVQLSENG
+39 LSEGG
-50 SIETSEHGR
+50 SIETSAHGR
-59 RLALS
+59 KLALS
-64 TLIFAV
+64 TFIFAV

-80 AREILVRNYFG
+80 GREVLAAYYFG
-91 VQGAGINAFTAAFQ
+91 TKGPINAFTVAFQ

-153 LGALTALFTLVA
+153 LGALTALFMLVA
-165 PLIMSVYG
+165 PLVMSIFGLDG
-173 YHGHQQQLAVTL
+173 YQQLGITL

-191 VVAMLGL
+191 IVVLLGL

-210 HFSVPAL
+210 HFSIPAL

-237 HSTSTQLY
+237 SSTTTQLY
-245 IYAGAI
+245 IYAASI
-251 LVGTLIQFLLPLPWL
+251 LVGTVIQFLLPLPWL
-266 YGLEGRLRPVIDWHD
+266 YGLDGRLRPVIDWRD
-281 PAVKRVFVLMGP
+281 PAVKRVFALMGP

-317 PNIAPSAIDSA
+317 PTIAPTAISRA
-328 FRIYMLPQGIF
+328 FLIYMLPQGIF

-357 ADWDSYRDTFSVG
+357 MDWDAYRDTFSVG

-381 SLISVV
+381 GVISIV

-394 LLYQRGQFTPHQT
+394 LLYQRGEFTPHQT
-407 NVVAACLVAYSVG
+407 TVVAACLAAYSVG

-435 ALQKPWTPTVVAL
+435 ALQSPWMPTWVAL
-448 GNLALN
+448 GNLGLN
-454 AALYFALYRVGPWG
+454 AVLYFALYRVGPWG
-468 IPLAISIANIAGT
+468 IPMAISIANIVGT
-481 GALLVLLRR
+481 AALLVLLRR

-495 DFGAI
+495 DFGSI
-500 LSSFVRVAVSAV
+500 LSSFVRVAVAAGVFAV
-512 VFVAVSYAIW
+512 AGYAIW
-522 RSLDAALGRS
+522 RSLDSMLGRS
-532 FSSQLVSLGTALV
+532 FPAQLGSLGTALV
-545 AGLVAYL
+545 VGLAAYL
-552 VSARMLGVRELETL
+552 ITARLLGVRELETL

>member
-1 MRVPFAPAAKHRA
+1 VDDQVLPDPAA
-14 AGSGKNAGPNGR
+14 
-26 LPILGRVEDEGIA
+26 VELTEG
-39 GPDAVQLSENG
+39 G
-50 SIETSEHGR
+50 SIETSAHGR
-59 RLALS
+59 KLALS
-64 TLIFAV
+64 TLFFAA

-80 AREILVRNYFG
+80 AREVLAAYYFG
-91 VQGAGINAFTAAFQ
+91 TRGPINAFTVAFQ

-153 LGALTALFTLVA
+153 LGALTALFTLAA
-165 PLIMSVYG
+165 PLVMSVFGLHG
-173 YHGHQQQLAVTL
+173 YQQLAITL

-191 VVAMLGL
+191 IVVLLGL

-210 HFSVPAL
+210 HFSIPAL

-237 HSTSTQLY
+237 SSTTTQLY
-245 IYAGAI
+245 IYAGSI
-251 LVGTLIQFLLPLPWL
+251 LVGTVIQFLLPLPWL
-266 YGLEGRLRPVIDWHD
+266 YGLDGRLRPVIDWHD

-312 SRLID
+312 TRLID
-317 PNIAPSAIDSA
+317 PTIAPTAISRA
-328 FRIYMLPQGIF
+328 FLIYMLPQGIF

-357 ADWDSYRDTFSVG
+357 ADWESYRDTFSVG

-381 SLISVV
+381 SVISIV
-387 LATPIVR
+387 LAAPIVR
-394 LLYQRGQFTPHQT
+394 LLYQRGAFTPHQT
-407 NVVAACLVAYSVG
+407 HVVAACLSAYSVG

-435 ALQKPWTPTVVAL
+435 ALQSPWMPTVVAL

-454 AALYFALYRVGPWG
+454 AVLYFALYRVGPWG
-468 IPLAISIANIAGT
+468 IPLAISIANILGT

-495 DFGAI
+495 DFGSI
-500 LSSFVRVAVSAV
+500 LSSFLRVTTSAAVFAAV
-512 VFVAVSYAIW
+512 GYGIW
-522 RSLDAALGRS
+522 RPLDSALGRS
-532 FSSQLVSLGTALV
+532 LTSQLVSLGTALV
-545 AGLVAYL
+545 AGMVAYL
-552 VSARMLGVRELETL
+552 VSARLLGVRELETL
-566 LSFRRRRA
+566 LALRGHRRA
-574 T
+574 S